1 MLNDQAT
8 RTFPK
13 EERLRSRSVMTRLFD
28 RNAKDVFSFLVYPY
42 RIVVLEEEGSEA
54 CFPEILISVPK
65 RTFKKAVHRNKIKRL
80 TREAYR
86 IQKTLFP
93 KKLYI
98 GLLYIGKELTTFEDA
113 KKSLHKALSKLE
125 SRNSP
130 SN

>member
-1 MLNDQAT
+1 MLNTQEI

-13 EERLRSRSVMTRLFD
+13 EERLRSRRVMARLFD

-42 RIVVLEEEGSEA
+42 RIVLLEEEDTEA

-65 RTFKKAVHRNKIKRL
+65 RIFKKAVHRNKIKRL

-86 IQKTLFP
+86 IQKKEFS

-98 GLLYIGKELTTFEDA
+98 GLLYVGKELTTFEDA
-113 KKSLHKALSKLE
+113 KKSLHKVLSKLE

-130 SN
+130 PN